1 MENFYTQY
9 KSRIDDAIGRYL
21 NEEIGDGRSSPSPTS
36 KGEFM
41 EPVKYVMSAGGKRI
55 RPVIVLVACEACGGN
70 WEDAIDAA
78 VAVEL
83 LHNFTLVHD
92 DIMDNASS
100 RRGIETVHKKWDV
113 NTAILAGDEL
123 IALSYKSLLR
133 TKTGK
138 IAEIARTFT
147 NGIMEVCEGQ
157 AMDKEFEKKT
167 DVTLDE
173 YLLMIGRKTA
183 AMLKMSAKLG
193 AMIANGELEKVE
205 LLGHFGEAIGMAFQI
220 QDDLLD
226 VSSTEARFGKK
237 IGGDIVERKKTYLYL
252 KALELSPEDK
262 RKDLMN
268 LFESHDSAEKLSK
281 VIKEFENLGVIDAAR
296 NEVKAF
302 TDKAAGYLDGIG
314 KGRSREM
321 FGWLSDMLLN
331 RES

>member
-1 MENFYTQY
+1 MIFPLTREFKITLMYNSYIQY
-9 KSRIDDAIGRYL
+9 KSRIDTAIAEFL
-21 NEEIGDGRSSPSPTS
+21 S
-36 KGEFM
+36 KETLY
-41 EPVKYVMSAGGKRI
+41 EPVKYAMSSGGKRI

-70 WEDAIDAA
+70 SEDAIDTS

-133 TKTGK
+133 TKTGR

-147 NGIMEVCEGQ
+147 EGIMEVCEGQ

-167 DVTLDE
+167 DVTLDD

-183 AMLKMSAKLG
+183 AMIKMSAKLG
-193 AMIANGELEKVE
+193 AMIANGGFEKVE

-237 IGGDIVERKKTYLYL
+237 IGGDIVEHKKTYLYL
-252 KALELSPEDK
+252 KALELSPDGK

-268 LFESHDSAEKLSK
+268 LFESHDSAEKVSK
-281 VIKEFENLGVIDAAR
+281 VIKEFENLRAVEAAK
-296 NEVKAF
+296 NEVKAY

-314 KGRSREM
+314 NGRSREM
-321 FGWLSDMLLN
+321 FAWLADMLLN